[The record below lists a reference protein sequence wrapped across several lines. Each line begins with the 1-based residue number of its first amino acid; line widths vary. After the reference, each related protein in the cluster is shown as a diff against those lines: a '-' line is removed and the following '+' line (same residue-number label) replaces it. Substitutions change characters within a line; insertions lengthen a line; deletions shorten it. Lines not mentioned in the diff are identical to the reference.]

1 MKDKFVII
9 KVISTVV
16 AAFLMLDVGA
26 SNFYSTIIIAAL
38 AGLNTKNNPDEFL
51 QMSGAEA
58 SWFGMYSKSKI
69 V

>member
-1 MKDKFVII
+1 
-9 KVISTVV
+9 
-16 AAFLMLDVGA
+16 MLDVGA

-58 SWFGMYSKSKI
+58 SWFGMCSKTKI